1 MDYKKEALQLS
12 ERIDR
17 AHVVTTICHARPDG
31 DAAGSSVAMSSWLE
45 ACRGKDAA
53 MIFPD
58 AAPDT
63 LDFLYGDDLPVC
75 SRSAAAERLSR
86 TDLLI
91 CLDFNT
97 LSRVED
103 MEPLLRSFTGPKVLI
118 DHHEEPSRQDFDL
131 CISETCTSST
141 CELLFDILMGMPDVA
156 GDAAALPRKCATALL
171 TGMTTDTNNF
181 ANSVWP
187 GTLRMASA
195 LLAAGVDR
203 DDVIDRLYCSERP
216 NRLAAQGEMLDR
228 ITELLPE
235 GAAVTVLP
243 KSFFDRHDLRD
254 GETEGFVNMPLAVK
268 EVRLS
273 ILAREDG
280 DRFRV
285 SIRSKR
291 EISAR
296 MLAKTRFHG
305 GGHEQA
311 AGGRILIPGDVA
323 SADEVDAYVRA
334 VTARFMQETQTRKTE
349 E

>member
-1 MDYKKEALQLS
+1 MEYRKEALQLS

-31 DAAGSSVAMSSWLE
+31 DAAGASVAMASWLE
-45 ACRGKDAA
+45 TCRGKDSA

-63 LDFLYGDDLPVC
+63 LDFLYGSKLPIC
-75 SRSAAAERLSR
+75 SHAETADRLSR

-97 LSRVED
+97 PSRVEEL
-103 MEPLLRSFTGPKVLI
+103 EPLLRAFPGPKVLI
-118 DHHEEPSRQDFDL
+118 DHHEEPSRSDFDL

-141 CELLFDILMGMPDVA
+141 CELLFDILMNMPDVA
-156 GDAAALPRKCATALL
+156 GDASVLPQRCATALL

-187 GTLRMASA
+187 GTLQMASA
-195 LLAAGVDR
+195 LLASGVDR
-203 DDVIDRLYCSERP
+203 DAVIDRLYCSERP

-243 KSFFDRHDLRD
+243 QSFFDRHDLRD
-254 GETEGFVNMPLAVK
+254 GETEGFVNLPLAIR

-291 EISAR
+291 GISAR

-311 AGGRILIPGDVA
+311 AGGRILIPDDVA
-323 SADEVDAYVRA
+323 SPGEVDAYVRA
-334 VTARFMQETQTRKTE
+334 VTARFMQENQTRKTE